1 MDNNLSKLERRIL
14 AAVQKGLPLTA
25 RPYEDLARQLGI
37 ETEQLLTILERWKSE
52 GVLRRMGAVLDP
64 RKLGLS
70 AAALVAW
77 QAEPDHIEQAGQTLA
92 EFSQVT
98 HCYERQTAPG
108 WPYNLYTMLHAKDDS
123 ELDRLIEQMSRKCGL
138 TTYKVLRT
146 RSELKKTPPTYIRDD
161 DTL

>member
-1 MDNNLSKLERRIL
+1 MDNNLSELEQRIL
-14 AAVQKGLPLTA
+14 AALQKGLPLTA
-25 RPYEDLARQLGI
+25 RPYEDLARRLGI
-37 ETEQLLTILERWKSE
+37 ETRQLLAVLERWKRE
-52 GVLRRMGAVLDP
+52 GVLRRIGAVLDP

-77 QAEPDHIEQAGQTLA
+77 QVEPDRIEQAGQTLA
-92 EFSQVT
+92 KFSQVT
-98 HCYERQTAPG
+98 HCYERQTAPD

-123 ELDRLIEQMSRKCGL
+123 ELDQLIEQMSRKCGL

-146 RSELKKTPPTYIRDD
+146 KSELKKIAPTYIRDD